1 MLQDAAGGCVQ
12 LCGYADVNKALAGR
26 AGLNSSRAAGGVW
39 AGSNVTS
46 GL

>member
-1 MLQDAAGGCVQ
+1 MQ
-12 LCGYADVNKALAGR
+12 LCVHANVNTALAGR
-26 AGLNSSRAAGGVW
+26 AGLYSSRAAGGVW